1 MSTYN
6 FNLVKELLEELIE
19 QICNQVERPASPNI
33 TVAPRIELPLDLASQ
48 VLERP
53 ASPNIPVV
61 PQITVPDD
69 LAMFWPELVAELE
82 QKDIDNMRLYLSD
95 SDYLFF
101 IFIHIYDDE

>member
-1 MSTYN
+1 MSTNN

-19 QICNQVERPASPNI
+19 QISNQVERPASPNI
-33 TVAPRIELPLDLASQ
+33 PVAPRIQLPLDLASH

-61 PQITVPDD
+61 PQIIVPDD

-82 QKDIDNMRLYLSD
+82 ENDLNNLRLYLSD
-95 SDYLFF
+95 SD
-101 IFIHIYDDE
+101 

>member
-1 MSTYN
+1 M
-6 FNLVKELLEELIE
+6 EG
-19 QICNQVERPASPNI
+19 
-33 TVAPRIELPLDLASQ
+33 DL
-48 VLERP
+48 